1 MRRCLPHLRLGIFG
15 FALGASVS
23 AVGLSDFGELHRMFT
38 FSDPRMLLAFAGA
51 VVLAGIAFAIRCR
64 GQMPPRPLRQGT
76 VPGAVV
82 FGAGWA
88 LCGGCPGAV
97 LVQIGEGRLAALV
110 TLGGIVAGTV
120 VGRWAKGALRWDTGS
135 CAS

>member
-38 FSDPRMLLAFAGA
+38 FSGPRMLRAFAGA

-64 GQMPPRPLRQGT
+64 GKMPPRPLRQGT

-82 FGAGWA
+82 DG
-88 LCGGCPGAV
+88 L
-97 LVQIGEGRLAALV
+97 LAAQHL
-110 TLGGIVAGTV
+110 
-120 VGRWAKGALRWDTGS
+120 RALRAHEPARAARAAG
-135 CAS
+135 